1 MLSRSTAALLIA
13 IAGSLPTQA
22 ADEPQQAPVQSR
34 PAADSPVVA
43 PSYLPATAAAEP
55 AKESAAEAPA
65 ADSAPTPPATVA
77 QPATATPQ
85 PAASATAVTVP
96 DHQDGEPDPL
106 TPPAADTSPVK
117 APGAPERARV
127 AAPEAV
133 VDTFDP
139 IVIGARARLAAGNA
153 GRDAKDKAHLAALK
167 DYYDEADATPI
178 WTRPGGL
185 TPRADAALA
194 ALLRADQHGLDA
206 SAYDLPA
213 KPGSDALTQ
222 TLVEAELAIGLAVLK
237 YARDARGGRIDPPS
251 LSANFDMRP
260 RLYEPKSVLE
270 AVAAAPAADS
280 YLEGLHPKHTGFTG
294 LRAALADLRSKP
306 DADASAIRR
315 VVVNMER
322 WRWLPDDL
330 GAFHVWDNVP
340 EQHTQVLH
348 DGKVVLKERI
358 VVGKPK
364 TPTPI
369 FSAPMRF
376 VIFQPSWG
384 VPEGIKTNEIGP
396 MLRRAQANSSG
407 GWFFGDDGGAS
418 RALRRHDLRVFR
430 GGREVNPD
438 QVNWSSVDVRQF
450 HFTQPPSA
458 RNVLGVVKFRFPN
471 KFDVYMH
478 DTSERHLFGKAQRA
492 FSHGCMRVQ
501 NPLKLAETILA
512 YDKGW
517 GPEKIAAMA
526 RRSGTTDITLDKNV
540 PVHIVYFT
548 AVANKEGQLQTYP
561 DIYGVDGRVA
571 SALAGRSVTLA
582 STKAAPEPVAAAA
595 APPKRKPAAKAKTP
609 VKTVKKSGGAPFDPF
624 SILSAN

>member
-13 IAGSLPTQA
+13 IAGSFPAQA
-22 ADEPQQAPVQSR
+22 ADEPKPAAVQLR
-34 PAADSPVVA
+34 PAADASPVVA
-43 PSYLPATAAAEP
+43 PSFIPANV
-55 AKESAAEAPA
+55 AAEADKMPVA
-65 ADSAPTPPATVA
+65 QTPATS
-77 QPATATPQ
+77 PTAEPS
-85 PAASATAVTVP
+85 ASAAAVSGP
-96 DHQDGEPDPL
+96 DHNDGEPDPL
-106 TPPAADTSPVK
+106 TPPVADMSPVK

-127 AAPEAV
+127 AAPEAAVAV
-133 VDTFDP
+133 VDP
-139 IVIGARARLAAGNA
+139 IVIGARARLAAGSG
-153 GRDAKDKAHLAALK
+153 GRDAGEKSHLAALK
-167 DYYDEADATPI
+167 AYYDEADAAPI
-178 WTRPGGL
+178 WTGSDGL

-194 ALLRADQHGLDA
+194 ALIRADQHGLET
-206 SAYDLPA
+206 SAYELPA
-213 KPGSDALTQ
+213 KPGPGALTQ
-222 TLVEAELAIGLAVLK
+222 TLVEAEVAIGLAVLK
-237 YARDARGGRIDPPS
+237 YARDARGGRLDPPS

-270 AVAAAPAADS
+270 AVAAAPAADA
-280 YLEGLHPKHTGFTG
+280 YLEGLHPKHAGFVG
-294 LRAALADLRSKP
+294 LRAALADLRSN
-306 DADASAIRR
+306 ADATANANAIRR
-315 VVVNMER
+315 IVVNMER

-330 GAFHVWDNVP
+330 GVFHVWDNVP
-340 EQHTQVLH
+340 EQHTQVMH
-348 DGKVVLKERI
+348 GGKVVLNERI
-358 VVGKPK
+358 VIGKPK

-384 VPEGIKTNEIGP
+384 VPEGIKTNELGP
-396 MLRRAQANSSG
+396 MLRRSQANSSG
-407 GWFFGDDGGAS
+407 GWFFGDNGGAS

-438 QVNWSSVDVRQF
+438 QVNWTSVDVRQF
-450 HFTQPPSA
+450 HFMQPPSA

-492 FSHGCMRVQ
+492 FSHGCLRVQ

-517 GPEKIAAMA
+517 GPEKVAAMV
-526 RRSGTTDITLDKNV
+526 RRSATTDITLEKSV

-548 AVANKEGQLQTYP
+548 AVASKDGQLQTYP

-582 STKAAPEPVAAAA
+582 STKAAPEPVSAGA
-595 APPKRKPAAKAKTP
+595 APPKKKPAVKTAKTP
-609 VKTVKKSGGAPFDPF
+609 VKTVNKAGGARFDPF
-624 SILSAN
+624 TNMSAN